1 MKHHT
6 LTLAALLA
14 LCLAVPA
21 TRAGEPVTPAKPPV
35 AAPLPVPNATQT
47 PATAPTGKPVVCV
60 QLSTSLSP
68 ETAKYLWDNKP
79 ETQWRTPWGKGYD
92 FPHDVV
98 VDLGAPRA
106 VTRVGYLRGQ
116 NGPGAVKDYEVYAG
130 SEAKPVGDP
139 VARGAFKNA
148 DEWQYVDLA
157 APSRAR
163 YVVLRCLSAQTPRPG
178 GTETSI
184 AELRVVAADALLVGP
199 DESFSPPQRIP
210 DSELGAQYTDLV
222 AALRDWKRIQ
232 TRAATT
238 FHPAALVT
246 EADRDPADVV
256 ARRTAALLADLRA
269 QHGDGAGRAAF
280 GQELAALR
288 EQLEKVSPYD
298 GDARYAIYERICQLR
313 RRIAFGNPLLGFQE
327 ILFLKRY
334 GIGTT
339 HQCDQYYGI
348 EQSPGGG
355 LYVLR
360 DPFAEKPKERDILKD
375 SAVANGRLQGRRL
388 SGTGSFLSPA
398 LSFDAKRLAF
408 AYVECEG
415 HRGHTD
421 RLDNHVRG
429 AWSIGRCY
437 HIFTANLDGSDLRML
452 TDGTWND
459 FSPCF
464 MPSGRIAF
472 ISERRG
478 GYVRCGRACPSY
490 ALHDMAADGSDIR
503 RLSFHETNEWS
514 PAVRHDGMMLW
525 TRWDYVDRVSMISA
539 MLWTTTP
546 DGRNPRPVHGNYW
559 PVSGSIE
566 VDARPIPGSGR
577 LVATVGPHHGQSFGT
592 LIMVDPNVKDDDGP
606 APMKRLTPQVGF
618 PEGETAECTPLR
630 IYGQAWPLSEEY
642 YLCVYRSSSGKFG
655 LYLLDVFGNQELL
668 WNDPKLHCLSPMVV
682 RPVPVPPVLPELPRV
697 WAEGSA
703 EATVTVLDVY
713 ESLKPW
719 PTGAKVSAL
728 RIMQLFPMPYSSVK
742 AWAMPPG
749 PRIRDGLDST
759 TLTRASLGTVPV
771 EADGSAHFVVPAG
784 KPLFFQALDAEGLAI
799 TSMRSETHFL
809 PGERAVCQGCHEP
822 KHTAPPSLGKPVG
835 TAMRRPP
842 SRPQPEAN
850 ENAPISF
857 PRLVQPVLDKHCV
870 ACHAKE
876 RKAPPLNG
884 SLPANMRN
892 GQPRWFV
899 SYENLLPF
907 AVYGYG
913 NSHRTIPGKFGA
925 RVSKLYPLLS
935 KGHHDVKLS
944 ADELRRL
951 TLWLDSMSP
960 FYGVYDLEGQQ
971 AELRG
976 EYAKPPL
983 E

>member
-1 MKHHT
+1 MIPRNT
-6 LTLAALLA
+6 LSTSITLAGLLA
-14 LCLAVPA
+14 FCLAVPA
-21 TRAGEPVTPAKPPV
+21 TQAGEPVTPAKTPV
-35 AAPLPVPNATQT
+35 PVPNATST
-47 PATAPTGKPVVCV
+47 PATGPAGKPVVRV

-68 ETAKYLWDNKP
+68 ETAKHLWDNNP

-98 VDLGAPRA
+98 VDLGAPRE
-106 VTRVGYLRGQ
+106 VTRVGYLRGR

-130 SEAKPVGDP
+130 SEAKPVGEP

-157 APSRAR
+157 APIRAR

-184 AELRVVAADALLVGP
+184 AELRVVAADALVVGP
-199 DESFSPPQRIP
+199 DETFLPPQRIP
-210 DSELGAQYTDLV
+210 DSELGRQYADLV
-222 AALRDWKRIQ
+222 VAVRDRKWIQ

-238 FHPAALVT
+238 FHPSALVT

-269 QHGDGAGRAAF
+269 RHGDGAGRAAF
-280 GQELAALR
+280 GQELALLR

-327 ILFLKRY
+327 ILFLKRN
-334 GIGTT
+334 GLGTG
-339 HQCDQYYGI
+339 HFCDQYYGI
-348 EQSPGGG
+348 EQIPGGS
-355 LYVLR
+355 LHILR
-360 DPFAEKPKERDILKD
+360 DPFAEKPEERDILKD
-375 SAVANGRLQGRRL
+375 SVVAKGRLQGRRL

-415 HRGHTD
+415 ARGHTD
-421 RLDNHVRG
+421 RLDNRVRG
-429 AWSIGRCY
+429 AWSIGQCY

-478 GYVRCGRACPSY
+478 GYVRCGRNIPSY

-503 RLSFHETNEWS
+503 CLSFHETNEWS
-514 PAVRHDGMMLW
+514 PTVAPDGMLLW
-525 TRWDYVDRVSMISA
+525 TRWDYVDRNGMTAPMPWI
-539 MLWTTTP
+539 TTP
-546 DGRNPRPVHGNYW
+546 DGRNPRPVHGNYR
-559 PVSGSIE
+559 PSDGVEI
-566 VDARPIPGSGR
+566 DTRPIPGSGR

-592 LIMVDPNVKDDDGP
+592 LVMVDPNVKDDDGLGP
-606 APMKRLTPQVGF
+606 LKRLTPQVGF
-618 PEGETAECTPLR
+618 PEGEESCAPLR
-630 IYGQAWPLSEEY
+630 AYGQAWPLSEEY
-642 YLCVYRSSSGKFG
+642 YLCVYRSSSGIFG
-655 LYLLDVFGNQELL
+655 LYLLDTFGNQELL

-682 RPVPVPPVLPELPRV
+682 RPVPVPPVVPELPR
-697 WAEGSA
+697 AKSDA
-703 EATVTVLDVY
+703 PSEATVAVLDVY
-713 ESLKPW
+713 EGLKPW
-719 PTGAKVSAL
+719 PKDAKISAL
-728 RIMQLFPMPYSSVK
+728 RIMQLFPMPLGTVK
-742 AWAMPPG
+742 VAGPPG
-749 PRIRDGLDST
+749 PRIGEGGDSV

-809 PGERAVCQGCHEP
+809 PGERTTCQGCHEP
-822 KHTAPPSLGKPVG
+822 KHTAPSSLGKPVR
-835 TAMRRPP
+835 TAMQRPP

-870 ACHAKE
+870 DCHAKDK
-876 RKAPPLNG
+876 KAPPLNG
-884 SLPANMRN
+884 SLPANMRD

-899 SYENLLPF
+899 SYQSLLPF
-907 AVYGYG
+907 AVHGYG
-913 NSHRTIPGKFGA
+913 NFKRTIPGKFGA
-925 RVSKLYPLLS
+925 RASKLYPMLS

-944 ADELRRL
+944 SDEMRRL
-951 TLWLDSMSP
+951 TLWLDSMSQ